1 VLGNSRIIFK
11 TNYRFLRRREV
22 AMIQSIQLRA
32 SSNQVSGE
40 QSNSRAYAD
49 KKVTLSYDKSA
60 AVVVLP
66 AVGDGRLEDGRLR
79 RWLARSSPV
88 RMPDSTE
95 LLASI
100 LDVLK
105 LPSPDSGLAAMRMW
119 GQTGDR
125 PSAWIAAAEPVYMEP
140 RLDHLCLHAQ
150 SNDSVP
156 ISDLRPLFEHL
167 QRSLA
172 EDSEFGFARIGSY
185 GYVSAVDPIATAS
198 LPAYAIDQQNP
209 DDFMPSGESAASY
222 RNLISEV
229 EMALHDHEVNQVRQ
243 AIGLAPV
250 NSLWL
255 WGGGTAPEQITAP
268 HPPLFGDD
276 PLLKGYWYSKTG
288 VVASWPGTIAQC
300 LEASVGGFV
309 AVVSKLSES
318 ADDECLHSCLTELRA
333 ALKSGRLS
341 SLTLIFRDGIKVEV
355 VKQHSLRFW
364 RRNSPLLEP
373 ADQ

>member
-1 VLGNSRIIFK
+1 
-11 TNYRFLRRREV
+11 
-22 AMIQSIQLRA
+22 
-32 SSNQVSGE
+32 
-40 QSNSRAYAD
+40 
-49 KKVTLSYDKSA
+49 VTLSYDKSA

-66 AVGDGRLEDGRLR
+66 AVGGGRLEDGRLL

-95 LLASI
+95 LLSSI
-100 LDVLK
+100 LDVLNM
-105 LPSPDSGLAAMRMW
+105 PSPDSGLAAMRMW
-119 GQTGDR
+119 GQTGER
-125 PSAWIAAAEPVYMEP
+125 PSAWIAAAEPVYLEP
-140 RLDHLCLHAQ
+140 RLDHLCLHSQ
-150 SNDSVP
+150 SSDSVP
-156 ISDLRPLFEHL
+156 TSDLRPLFEHL
-167 QRSLA
+167 QRSLD

-185 GYVSAVDPIATAS
+185 GYVSAADPMATAS
-198 LPAYAIDQQNP
+198 LPAYAIDQQKP

-255 WGGGTAPEQITAP
+255 WGGGTAPEQIKVP

-288 VVASWPGTIAQC
+288 VVAAWPGTIAQC
-300 LEASVGGFV
+300 LEASVSGFV
-309 AVVSKLSES
+309 AVVSKS
-318 ADDECLHSCLTELRA
+318 ADDDECLHSCLAELRA
-333 ALKSGRLS
+333 ALKSDRLS
-341 SLTLIFRDGIKVEV
+341 SLTLIFRDGIKVEI

-364 RRNSPLLEP
+364 HRSSPLLEA